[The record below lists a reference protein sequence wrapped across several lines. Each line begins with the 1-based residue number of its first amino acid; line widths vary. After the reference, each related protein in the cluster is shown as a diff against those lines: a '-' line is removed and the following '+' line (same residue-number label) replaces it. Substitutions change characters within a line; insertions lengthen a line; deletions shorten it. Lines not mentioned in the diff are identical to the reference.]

1 MVLHQFPDLHWLK
14 AQANTRFANRQ
25 VVNGGRLEN
34 DGWPTVILNAK
45 TKGIVRDNIRGPLSI
60 FTNLSGNSVVAVDK
74 KRVTQTPE
82 TFFIS
87 NAGQHYTPEIKESV
101 PTETFNIHF
110 GEYFVEKALQS
121 YFSTTHQLLEN
132 KGDPNRKEFGFHNRI
147 VPNNAEFHSILNS
160 IQQNEK
166 DDLFVDEQLFQLL
179 SLLLREEK
187 KVHEMYD
194 RFMVIKSS
202 TREEILKRLIASTD
216 YLHVFYINNPSLDE
230 LARISCLSKFH
241 FLRLFKIAYGQT
253 PHQFIT
259 ALKINK
265 AKELLQNTCAEVKI
279 IAHQLGFD
287 NTSAFSRLF
296 HHQTGVYPSQF
307 RANS

>member
-1 MVLHQFPDLHWLK
+1 M
-14 AQANTRFANRQ
+14 TIS
-25 VVNGGRLEN
+25 GGRFQFSPTFPETVW
-34 DGWPTVILNAK
+34 WP
-45 TKGIVRDNIRGPLSI
+45 SI
-60 FTNLSGNSVVAVDK
+60 K
-74 KRVTQTPE
+74 KELPRLRKPFSSQTPVN
-82 TFFIS
+82 IIR
-87 NAGQHYTPEIKESV
+87 PRLRRSV

-121 YFSTTHQLLEN
+121 FFSTPHQLLEN

-147 VPNNAEFHSILNS
+147 VPNNAEFHAILNS
-160 IQQNEK
+160 IRQNEK

-216 YLHVFYINNPSLDE
+216 YLHAFYINNPSLDE

-265 AKELLQNTCAEVKI
+265 VKELLQNTCAEVKI
-279 IAHQLGFD
+279 IAHQLGFG